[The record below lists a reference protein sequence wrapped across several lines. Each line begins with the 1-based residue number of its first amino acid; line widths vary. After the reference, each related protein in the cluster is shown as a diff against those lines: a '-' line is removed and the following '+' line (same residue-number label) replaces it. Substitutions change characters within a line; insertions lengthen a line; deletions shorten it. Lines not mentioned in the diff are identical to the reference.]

1 MFTPIKNTKVYEQ
14 VMEQIKE
21 MILDGTL
28 KKGDKLPSE
37 RDLAEQLG
45 ISRASLREAIRCLEI
60 IGLIESRQG
69 EGNFIRSSFQNTFFD
84 PIAIMYVLNECQLK
98 EVFQLR
104 RVLETEIAID
114 AAKKVRDDELDYM
127 KKLLDKMKTSDDED
141 ERVKLDVEFHYKIA
155 EASRNNLIL
164 NILYSVS
171 TIIDE
176 FIKDA
181 RKKIIN
187 NKHKDDIDFQHM
199 EIWKSLKEHNPSKA
213 EEAMKKHMELIRVN
227 LIEEAEK

>member
-14 VMEQIKE
+14 VMEQIKD
-21 MILDGTL
+21 MILNGTL

-127 KKLLDKMKTSDDED
+127 KKLLDKMKTSEDED
-141 ERVKLDVEFHYKIA
+141 ERVKLDIKFHYKIA

-171 TIIDE
+171 TIIDS

-181 RKKIIN
+181 RKIIIN

-199 EIWKSLKEHNPSKA
+199 EIWKALKEHNPDKA
-213 EEAMKKHMELIRVN
+213 EEAMKTHMELIRVN
-227 LIEEAEK
+227 LIEEAE